1 MSVDPSG
8 QIEQFGQTTDEVF
21 RVGESEIDWGIAVAG
36 MLAVAIPLFVGL
48 AVGEPTIGL
57 LAALG
62 GLNVA
67 LVMPG
72 HEVSDRWPWGLLCL
86 AASIVAIALANIM
99 QPSIAASVVATF
111 VWIGAWSTLRV
122 AGKHGALAAFAIG
135 AVFIVTNGLPPQPL
149 GPAVAAVAVGGAV
162 GLCWMLIAGGGP
174 APKGG
179 ETTWPGVRV
188 TLAAAWSRLQLSPV
202 LRHHALRIALATS
215 ASVLAYRLVDLSF
228 GYWITLTIL
237 AILQPDPH
245 ASRIR
250 SIQRSTGSFI
260 GITIAA
266 VFIYLTGDAWVLA
279 AAASLSAFALFA
291 MRERSYHW
299 FVMLIT
305 PTALLMISSVFYS
318 GVGLAGYRVLNTVL
332 GILIALAAS
341 WLLWGNDEIGKSPP
355 PLTPR

>member
-1 MSVDPSG
+1 MDQRG
-8 QIEQFGQTTDEVF
+8 EIEQVEQIADEVF
-21 RVGESEIDWGIAVAG
+21 RVADREIDWSIAVAG
-36 MLAVAIPLFVGL
+36 MLAVALPLLTGL
-48 AVGEPTIGL
+48 AVGEPTLGL
-57 LAALG
+57 LGALG

-67 LVMPG
+67 LVVPG
-72 HEVSDRWPWGLLCL
+72 REVSDRWPWGLLCL
-86 AASIVAIALANIM
+86 IGSVVAIALADIT
-99 QPSIAASVVATF
+99 QPSIAASVVTTF
-111 VWIGAWSTLRV
+111 VWTGAWSALRV
-122 AGKHGALAAFAIG
+122 AGKHGALAAFALG
-135 AVFIVTNGLPPQPL
+135 AVFIVTNGLPAQPL
-149 GPAVAAVAVGGAV
+149 GPAVAAVAVGGLA
-162 GLCWMLIAGGGP
+162 GLFWMLIAGGGP
-174 APKGG
+174 APKNG
-179 ETTWPGVRV
+179 ETTWPGVRA
-188 TLAAAWSRLQLSPV
+188 TLATAWSRLKLSPV

-228 GYWITLTIL
+228 GYWVTLTIL

-250 SIQRSTGSFI
+250 SIQRSTGSFV

-266 VFIYLTGDAWVLA
+266 VFIYLTGDAWALA
-279 AAASLSAFALFA
+279 AAASLAALALFA

-341 WLLWGNDEIGKSPP
+341 WLLWGDDEIGKPP
-355 PLTPR
+355 PALEPR